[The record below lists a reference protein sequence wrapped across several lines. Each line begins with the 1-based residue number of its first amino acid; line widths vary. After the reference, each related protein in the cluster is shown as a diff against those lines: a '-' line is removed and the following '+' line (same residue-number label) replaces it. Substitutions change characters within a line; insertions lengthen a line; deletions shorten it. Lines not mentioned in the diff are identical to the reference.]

1 MSYQSHSYRE
11 DLLHRA
17 DEERKRRRED
27 SISYSPTAVVQM
39 EKEQAEVDRLAASTK
54 AYKALDAAKDEL
66 EPPTR
71 TARILCTYPTARR
84 GGVLGGASVC

>member
-54 AYKALDAAKDEL
+54 AYKALDAVKDEL
-66 EPPTR
+66 EQ
-71 TARILCTYPTARR
+71 AKAQLVMIKLDVEEFLEVHQY
-84 GGVLGGASVC
+84 VK